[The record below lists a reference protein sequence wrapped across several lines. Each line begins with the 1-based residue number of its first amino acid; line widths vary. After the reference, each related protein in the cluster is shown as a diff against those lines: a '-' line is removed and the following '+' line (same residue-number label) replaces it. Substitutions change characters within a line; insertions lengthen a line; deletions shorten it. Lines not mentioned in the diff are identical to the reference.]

1 MSLYTSLVDMLVAN
15 AQIRPDEKAV
25 IFLPDAQRPEETL
38 SFRGLH
44 DHAAS
49 LAITLLEHAKPGDR
63 ALLLFPTGVEFVVSY
78 FACLIAGII
87 AVPLMPPRKNAGR
100 DSSAS
105 IIADCAPRL
114 VLTPGGEKEGLHP
127 SLKQRF
133 ADAQISHVPVELGES
148 QRVVVDPQTAPSG
161 LAFLQYT
168 SGSTSTPKGVM
179 VSHANLLANLEMM
192 RLRLGNHAQS
202 HHVSWIPL
210 YHDLGLIMNLLQPL
224 YVGATSVLMTPS
236 AFMYRPLHW
245 LQAIDKFKAEVA
257 AAPNFAYD
265 LCVDRFRAEHMEGV
279 DLSGWKLAVNGA
291 EPVRPE
297 TLERFRTCFAPYGFS
312 ATTMHPTYGLAEATL
327 VASSAPRGRGVK
339 IRKVSTQGLYERRIV
354 EPQSDLDTRYLA
366 GCGTA
371 VDGVEIAIVDQ
382 QSCQRQ
388 PLNVLGEIW
397 LRGPSIAAGYWNQVL
412 ESKET
417 FSASILGE
425 GVDDN
430 GWLRTGDLGYVDDEG
445 EVYIAGRLKDVIII
459 RGVNH
464 YPQDIEATAAEAHE
478 ALRRDHGAVFTVVNA
493 EGLEQVIL
501 VQEVERTQRH
511 NLDERAVFS
520 AIRKAVTEAHEIS
533 LSQILLI
540 RPGTIPKTTSG
551 KIQRHK
557 ARQLWL
563 DNALDIISPSPAS
576 AAVAAGSAIS
586 V

>member
-1 MSLYTSLVDMLVAN
+1 MLIAN
-15 AQIRPDEKAV
+15 AQIRPDDRAV
-25 IFLPDAQRPEETL
+25 VFLPDAQRPEQSLT
-38 SFRGLH
+38 FQALH
-44 DHAAS
+44 DHAAN
-49 LAITLLEHAKPGDR
+49 LAVTLLEQAKPGDR
-63 ALLLFPTGVEFVVSY
+63 ALLLFPTGIEFVVSY

-100 DSSAS
+100 DASAS
-105 IIADCAPRL
+105 IIADCSPRL

-133 ADAQISHVPVELGES
+133 ADAQIFHVPVELGES
-148 QRVVVDPQTAPSG
+148 QRTVVVPQTAPSG

-179 VSHANLLANLEMM
+179 VSHANLVANLEMM
-192 RLRLGNHAQS
+192 RLRLGNHSQS

-297 TLERFRTCFAPYGFS
+297 TLERFSACFAPYGFS

-339 IRKVSTQGLYERRIV
+339 IRRVSTQGLYERRIV

-366 GCGTA
+366 GCGAA

-388 PLNVLGEIW
+388 PRHVLGEIW
-397 LRGPSIAAGYWNQVL
+397 LRGPSVAAGYWNRVL

-425 GVDDN
+425 GVEDN

-520 AIRKAVTEAHEIS
+520 AIRKAVTEGHEIS
-533 LSQILLI
+533 LSQIFLI

-563 DNALDIISPSPAS
+563 DHALDIISQSPAS
-576 AAVAAGSAIS
+576 AVAAAGSAIS
-586 V
+586 A